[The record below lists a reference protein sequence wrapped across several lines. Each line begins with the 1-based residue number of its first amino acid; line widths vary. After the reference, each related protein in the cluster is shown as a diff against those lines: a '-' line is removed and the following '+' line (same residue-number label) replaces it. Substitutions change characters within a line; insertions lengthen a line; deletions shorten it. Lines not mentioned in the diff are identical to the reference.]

1 MQRAARN
8 KAGQGCG
15 CGQKRSKNRGNG
27 NMTASSVKN
36 IPNEDLTVIA
46 EAVIAGITKANK
58 DNEGLSVMTE
68 NADSDKP
75 LKGKNTADAGS
86 VGDFIAKH
94 RQSKKPRN

>member
-8 KAGQGCG
+8 KAGQGRG
-15 CGQKRSKNRGNG
+15 RGWKRSRNGGNG
-27 NMTASSVKN
+27 NRTASSVKK
-36 IPNEDLTVIA
+36 IPNEDLTVVA

-68 NADSDKP
+68 NADSGKP

-94 RQSKKPRN
+94 CQSKKPRN